1 MQQDARVIVIT
12 PEELRELVATS
23 VRRAVSE
30 ALRDVRDGNGK
41 HVMTE
46 AEAAAYLG
54 FAPNTLRQWR
64 AEGVGPRYSKPAGSA
79 VRYSRKALDE
89 WLDRGTLATA
99 AHSLRG

>member
-1 MQQDARVIVIT
+1 MQDARVIVIS

-30 ALRDVRDGNGK
+30 ALRDVRDGK
-41 HVMTE
+41 RVMTE

-64 AEGVGPRYSKPAGSA
+64 AEGIGPRYSKPAGSA
-79 VRYSRKALDE
+79 VRYSRDALDD
-89 WLDRGTLATA
+89 WLARGTLATA
-99 AHSLRG
+99 AHPLRG